1 MTAPTWLRSA
11 PPPAAHTLPDAPPWR
26 VLLVDDAPEVHEVT
40 RLVLADTAFSGKGI
54 ELSSVHSAAEARAWL
69 AAHPGTALILLDVVM
84 EADDAGLQLVRHI
97 REVLRDRD
105 VQIVLRTGQ
114 PGMAPERDVI
124 ARYDIN
130 GYYLKTELTAQKLTS
145 IVVTGLR
152 AYETIRALREANA
165 HREAL
170 PAEDGARRER
180 IGEELK
186 IAPRTVR
193 VLPQVELNTGVVR
206 AVELKFE
213 WTTSEGPLDTARIAA
228 MIDDEALL
236 ASLDASMLGHACA
249 LARSY
254 RDAGTTP
261 APRVSL
267 PLLSTQRDDSLT
279 QSVETC
285 MRAAGIDGNALDLQ
299 FRSETLAARRVAA
312 RALQAMGV
320 SITLTDLGLD
330 RIALADL
337 QALQP
342 DRIKIHASFV
352 TDVTRESERAVVAR
366 AVVALA
372 HTLGVIAIADGVSSS
387 DDLQFFR
394 WEGCDLGQGDALGI
408 DASTHAPH
416 MPNNRQ

>member
-1 MTAPTWLRSA
+1 MSASTWLRSA
-11 PPPAAHTLPDAPPWR
+11 PPPVHALNDGPLAPPWR

-40 RLVLADTAFSGKGI
+40 RLVLAETAFSGRSI

-152 AYETIRALREANA
+152 AYETIRTLREANA
-165 HREAL
+165 HREA
-170 PAEDGARRER
+170 PHAVDGARRER
-180 IGEELK
+180 IGAELGE
-186 IAPRTVR
+186 ALRQGAVTVR
-193 VLPQVELNTGVVR
+193 ALPQVELNSGVVR

-213 WTTSEGPLDTARIAA
+213 WMTSEGLLDTTGIAA
-228 MIDDEALL
+228 MIDDDALL
-236 ASLDASMLGHACA
+236 GSLDAWMLERACA

-254 RDAGTTP
+254 RDANKAG

-267 PLLSTQRDDSLT
+267 PLLSMRRDDSLT
-279 QSVETC
+279 QAFVIN
-285 MRAAGIDGNALDLQ
+285 MRAAGIDGRALDLQ
-299 FRSETLAARRVAA
+299 VSSETLAARRLAA
-312 RALQAMGV
+312 RGLQGMGV

-337 QALQP
+337 RALQP
-342 DRIKIHASFV
+342 DRIKIHESFV
-352 TDVTRESERAVVAR
+352 RDVTRDGERAVVAR
-366 AVVALA
+366 AIVALA
-372 HTLGVIAIADGVSSS
+372 HTLGVVAIAEGVSSS
-387 DDLQFFR
+387 EDLQFFR
-394 WEGCDLGQGDALGI
+394 WEGCDLGQGDAFG
-408 DASTHAPH
+408 DS
-416 MPNNRQ
+416 